1 LGGGFDMDRSA
12 LISAAE
18 DVLRQGLTLLD
29 NLDADTFSR
38 KEDGPWGSS
47 IGAHYRHVLDH
58 FLCLIEGLWDAHINY
73 DQRSRNAQVEGSI
86 EVARAAT
93 RDLLEAIRAI
103 PADVLKQECQ
113 VVYSVGYGEN
123 SVQAVRSVVARELM
137 FCVGHA
143 IHHYAIMKLLCS
155 VRAVALPYE
164 FGIAPS
170 TLKYQEAQAAR

>member
-1 LGGGFDMDRSA
+1 MNRSA
-12 LISAAE
+12 LISASE
-18 DVLRQGLTLLD
+18 DVLHQGLALLD
-29 NLDADTFSR
+29 NINADMFAH

-58 FLCLIEGLWDAHINY
+58 FLCLIEGLWDAQINY
-73 DQRSRNAQVEGSI
+73 DHRSRNPQIEASI
-86 EVARAAT
+86 KVARAAT
-93 RDLLEAIRAI
+93 IDLIEAIRAI
-103 PADVLKQECQ
+103 PEDVLKRDCK
-113 VVYSVGYGEN
+113 VVYSVGYGDK
-123 SVQAVRSVVARELM
+123 SDQALGSVVGRELI

-155 VRAVALPYE
+155 VRAVALPNE

>member
-1 LGGGFDMDRSA
+1 MDRSA

-18 DVLRQGLTLLD
+18 DVLGQGLALL
-29 NLDADTFSR
+29 NNIDADTFVR
-38 KEDGPWGSS
+38 NEDGPWGSS

-58 FLCLIEGLWDAHINY
+58 FVCLIEGLWDAQINY
-73 DQRSRNAQVEGSI
+73 DQRSRNREIEGSV

-93 RDLLEAIRAI
+93 FDLLEAIRAI
-103 PADVLKQECQ
+103 PAEAFKQVRE
-113 VVYSVGYGEN
+113 VVYSVGYGEK
-123 SVQAVRSVVARELM
+123 SVQAVRDVVAREVM

-143 IHHYAIMKLLCS
+143 IHHFAIVKLLCS
-155 VRAVALPYE
+155 LRAVALPYE

>member
-1 LGGGFDMDRSA
+1 MNRSA

-18 DVLRQGLTLLD
+18 DVLHQGCALLD
-29 NLDADTFSR
+29 NVDDESYSR
-38 KEDGPWGSS
+38 KEEGPWGSS

-58 FLCLIEGLWDAHINY
+58 FLCLIEGLWDGEINY
-73 DQRSRNAQVEGSI
+73 DHRSRSRDIETSI
-86 EVARAAT
+86 EAARLAT
-93 RDLLEAIRAI
+93 NNMIEALAAI
-103 PADVLKQECQ
+103 PADVLKQECT
-113 VVYSVGYGEN
+113 VIYSVGYDHKEAQPVG
-123 SVQAVRSVVARELM
+123 SVVARELM

-155 VRAVALPYE
+155 ARSVALPCE

>member
-1 LGGGFDMDRSA
+1 MDRSA

-18 DVLRQGLTLLD
+18 DVLGQGLSLL
-29 NLDADTFSR
+29 NNIDADTFVR

-58 FLCLIEGLWDAHINY
+58 FLCLIEGLWDAQINY
-73 DQRSRNAQVEGSI
+73 DHRSRNREIEGSV

-93 RDLLEAIRAI
+93 FELIEAIRAI
-103 PADVLKQECQ
+103 PAEVFKHECE
-113 VVYSVGYGEN
+113 VVYSVGYGEK

-143 IHHYAIMKLLCS
+143 IHHFAIVKLLCS
-155 VRAVALPYE
+155 ARAVALPYE

>member
-1 LGGGFDMDRSA
+1 MDRSA

-18 DVLRQGLTLLD
+18 DVLHQGLALLS
-29 NLDADTFSR
+29 NIDAETYSR

-58 FLCLIEGLWDAHINY
+58 FLCLIEGLWDAQINY
-73 DQRSRNAQVEGSI
+73 DHRSRNPHIEGSI
-86 EVARAAT
+86 EVARVAT
-93 RDLLEAIRAI
+93 LDLAEAIQAI
-103 PADVLKQECQ
+103 PTDVLKQECQ
-113 VVYSVGYGEN
+113 VVYSVGYGDKNVE
-123 SVQAVRSVVARELM
+123 AVRSVVARELM

-155 VRAVALPYE
+155 VRAVALPNE

-170 TLKYQEAQAAR
+170 TLKYQEAQAAH

>member
-1 LGGGFDMDRSA
+1 MDRSA
-12 LISAAE
+12 LISAAK
-18 DVLRQGLTLLD
+18 DVLRQGLALLD
-29 NLDADTFSR
+29 NIDADRYLR

-58 FLCLIEGLWDAHINY
+58 FLCLIEGLRDAQINY
-73 DQRSRNAQVEGSI
+73 DHRSRNRELEASI

-93 RDLLEAIRAI
+93 HDLIDAIRAI
-103 PADVLKQECQ
+103 PADVLRQECE
-113 VVYSVGYGEN
+113 VVYSVGYGDK
-123 SVQAVRSVVARELM
+123 SVQTVRSRVARELM

-170 TLKYQEAQAAR
+170 TLKYQEAQAVR

>member
-18 DVLRQGLTLLD
+18 DVLRQGLALLENID
-29 NLDADTFSR
+29 PDTYSR
-38 KEDGPWGSS
+38 KADGPWESS

-58 FLCLIEGLWDAHINY
+58 FLCLIEGLWDARINY
-73 DQRSRNAQVEGSI
+73 DHRSRNPEIEGSS

-93 RDLLEAIRAI
+93 LDLIDAFAAI
-103 PADVLKQECQ
+103 PSDVLNQECE
-113 VVYSVGYGEN
+113 VVYSVGYGDKAVEG
-123 SVQAVRSVVARELM
+123 VRSVVGRELM

-143 IHHYAIMKLLCS
+143 IHHYAIVKLLCS
-155 VRAVALPYE
+155 LRAVALPYE

-170 TLKYQEAQAAR
+170 TLKYHEAQAAR